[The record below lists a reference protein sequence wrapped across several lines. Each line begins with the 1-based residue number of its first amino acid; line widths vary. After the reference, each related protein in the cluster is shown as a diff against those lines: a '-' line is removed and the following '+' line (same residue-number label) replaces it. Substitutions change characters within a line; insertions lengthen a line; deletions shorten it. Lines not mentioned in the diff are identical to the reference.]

1 MFFQIVF
8 EGIKIV
14 NTLECVRGFIPKS
27 WTNARQSKLP
37 VVNLAKRTTYYLNV
51 TLRSDIKDFTQIIRA
66 LLVEILKNN

>member
-37 VVNLAKRTTYYLNV
+37 VVNLAKR
-51 TLRSDIKDFTQIIRA
+51 KF
-66 LLVEILKNN
+66 